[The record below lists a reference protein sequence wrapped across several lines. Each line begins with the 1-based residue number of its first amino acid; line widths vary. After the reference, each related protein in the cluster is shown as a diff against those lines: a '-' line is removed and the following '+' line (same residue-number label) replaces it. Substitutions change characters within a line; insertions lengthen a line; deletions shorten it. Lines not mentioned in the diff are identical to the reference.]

1 MAVYHL
7 SAQFPGPTAPR
18 DFVTLLMTSD
28 AALVSSSSIR
38 SLSAVTSENPK
49 TSPFN
54 SVPRHF
60 MVISRPCIHPD
71 CPPRD
76 GYIRGQ
82 YESIEF
88 IREIPIKPKKS
99 LSTTELLKVRHPRGS
114 SSLHRKSSLRELN
127 EEDYA
132 DSASDDTQSNNL
144 EMNASVRGRRRGR
157 TISFAESRGISAKG
171 EAMDANSADSDELD
185 ETNPVEW
192 IMVTRSDPG
201 GRVPRFLVERG
212 TPAGIVSDASKFVDW
227 AFKKEHLEL
236 KEGVEERKEDIRGNE
251 VHRGK
256 DQELEAYQTNGHLAG
271 LNGNVR
277 QAEPRLQAVES
288 DDTSNS
294 KAPEHGQGGLFAS
307 VANAAYSG
315 LETYAPQVM
324 TNHLPGH
331 HAILSHAPSAVTEEI
346 DQNNRNGVQPG
357 RDGGDALSISSSSS
371 VASFAS
377 AEDHFEDCPSV
388 HSTTDS
394 VPASTTQAK
403 DASDMTQQEKELE
416 KLEERRRTLDEKLAK
431 VREKEAKDKE
441 EMTSREGE
449 RLRKAEEKHAREV
462 QKQEQKYKREVAR
475 LEAKRARESAKE
487 EERRRKNEDKD
498 EKARLSREKEQ
509 YRQQL
514 EVVSRER
521 DLLKEQV
528 GALQKENTA
537 LVAKIGKVGG
547 PDLLRD
553 VRSELS
559 GRNRSGS
566 LRKMR
571 SVATGGSSSNHST
584 SNSVVGFDATVL
596 ASSPAVTATDAAEEK
611 QE

>member
-18 DFVTLLMTSD
+18 DFLTLLMTSD
-28 AALVSSSSIR
+28 SALVGSGSTR
-38 SLSAVTSENPK
+38 SLLAITSEN
-49 TSPFN
+49 TRSSQFN
-54 SVPRHF
+54 PVPRHF

-88 IREIPIKPKKS
+88 IREIPIRPKKS
-99 LSTTELLKVRHPRGS
+99 SSTTELLKVRHSRGS
-114 SSLHRKSSLRELN
+114 SSLHRKSLSLELH

-132 DSASDDTQSNNL
+132 GSASDDTQSDNL
-144 EMNASVRGRRRGR
+144 EMNASVRGRRRGK
-157 TISFAESRGISAKG
+157 TISFAESRGFNAKG
-171 EAMDANSADSDELD
+171 EAMDANNAESDELD
-185 ETNPVEW
+185 ESNPVEW

-201 GRVPRFLVERG
+201 GSVPRFLVERG
-212 TPAGIVSDASKFVDW
+212 TPGGIVSDASKFVDW

-236 KEGVEERKEDIRGNE
+236 KEEVEERKEGIRGNE
-251 VHRGK
+251 DHNGK
-256 DQELEAYQTNGHLAG
+256 FQDLEPYQTNGHLAG
-271 LNGNVR
+271 LNDNVR
-277 QAEPRLQAVES
+277 QADPLIQSAELDSTRSA
-288 DDTSNS
+288 

-307 VANAAYSG
+307 VANVAYSG
-315 LETYAPQVM
+315 IETYAPQMVI
-324 TNHLPGH
+324 NHLPGH
-331 HAILSHAPSAVTEEI
+331 HATPLHAPSAVTEGSDVI
-346 DQNNRNGVQPG
+346 IRGGIQHG
-357 RDGGDALSISSSSS
+357 RDSGDTLSIRSSSSA
-371 VASFAS
+371 ASFAS
-377 AEDHFEDCPSV
+377 AEDHFEDCSSV
-388 HSTTDS
+388 HSTSDS
-394 VPASTTQAK
+394 LPASTTQVK
-403 DASDMTQQEKELE
+403 DASDMTQQEKELA
-416 KLEERRRTLDEKLAK
+416 KLDDRKRTLDEKLSK
-431 VREKEAKDKE
+431 VRDKEAKDKE

-462 QKQEQKYKREVAR
+462 QKQEQKYQKEVAR

-487 EERRRKNEDKD
+487 EERRRKIEDKD

-537 LVAKIGKVGG
+537 LVAKIGKMGGG
-547 PDLLRD
+547 PELLRD

-571 SVATGGSSSNHST
+571 SVATGGSSSSHST

-596 ASSPAVTATDAAEEK
+596 TSSLTATATGLAEKTE
-611 QE
+611 

>member
-18 DFVTLLMTSD
+18 DFLTLLMTSD
-28 AALVSSSSIR
+28 SALLGSGSTQP
-38 SLSAVTSENPK
+38 LSAMTSDN
-49 TSPFN
+49 TRSSQFSPA
-54 SVPRHF
+54 PRHF

-88 IREIPIKPKKS
+88 IREIPVRPKKS
-99 LSTTELLKVRHPRGS
+99 SSTTELLKARHPRGS
-114 SSLHRKSSLRELN
+114 SSLHRKSLLRELH

-132 DSASDDTQSNNL
+132 SSTSDDTRSDNL
-144 EMNASVRGRRRGR
+144 EMIASIRGRRRGR
-157 TISFAESRGISAKG
+157 TISFAESRGFSAKG
-171 EAMDANSADSDELD
+171 EAMDANRTESDELD

-201 GRVPRFLVERG
+201 GSVPRFLVERG
-212 TPAGIVSDASKFVDW
+212 TPGGIVSDASKFVDW
-227 AFKKEHLEL
+227 AFKKEHPEL
-236 KEGVEERKEDIRGNE
+236 KKEAEEREEDMTGNE
-251 VHRGK
+251 DHNGK

-271 LNGNVR
+271 LNDNET
-277 QAEPRLQAVES
+277 QANPHIQAAKS
-288 DDTSNS
+288 DITSS
-294 KAPEHGQGGLFAS
+294 AKAPEHGQGGLFAS

-315 LETYAPQVM
+315 IETYAPQVVI
-324 TNHLPGH
+324 NHLPGQ
-331 HAILSHAPSAVTEEI
+331 HATLSHAPSAVPDGI
-346 DQNNRNGVQPG
+346 DVNPRDGVQHG
-357 RDGGDALSISSSSS
+357 RDSREALSIRSSSSL
-371 VASFAS
+371 ASFAS
-377 AEDHFEDCPSV
+377 AEDHFEDCSSV
-388 HSTTDS
+388 HSKSDS
-394 VPASTTQAK
+394 VSASVTQAK
-403 DASDMTQQEKELE
+403 DASDMTEQEKELA
-416 KLEERRRTLDEKLAK
+416 KLENRRHTLDEKLAK
-431 VREKEAKDKE
+431 VRDKEAKDKE
-441 EMTSREGE
+441 EMTAREEE
-449 RLRKAEEKHAREV
+449 RLRKAEEKHAREI
-462 QKQEQKYKREVAR
+462 QKQELKYQKEVAR

-487 EERRRKNEDKD
+487 EERRRKTEEKD

-537 LVAKIGKVGG
+537 LVAKIGKMGGG

-571 SVATGGSSSNHST
+571 SVATGGSSSSHST

-596 ASSPAVTATDAAEEK
+596 ASTPITATNSAEK

>member
-18 DFVTLLMTSD
+18 DFLTLLMTSD
-28 AALVSSSSIR
+28 SALVGSGSTR
-38 SLSAVTSENPK
+38 SLLAITSEN
-49 TSPFN
+49 TRSSQFN
-54 SVPRHF
+54 PVPRHF

-88 IREIPIKPKKS
+88 IREIPIRPKKS
-99 LSTTELLKVRHPRGS
+99 SSTTELLKVRHSRGS
-114 SSLHRKSSLRELN
+114 SSLHRKSLSLELH
-127 EEDYA
+127 EEDYTG
-132 DSASDDTQSNNL
+132 SASDDTQSDNL
-144 EMNASVRGRRRGR
+144 EMNASVRGRRRGK
-157 TISFAESRGISAKG
+157 TISFAESRGFNAKG
-171 EAMDANSADSDELD
+171 EAMDANNAESDELD
-185 ETNPVEW
+185 ESNPVEW

-201 GRVPRFLVERG
+201 GSVPRFLVERG
-212 TPAGIVSDASKFVDW
+212 TPGGIVSDASKFVDW

-236 KEGVEERKEDIRGNE
+236 KEEVEERKEGIRGNE
-251 VHRGK
+251 DHNGK
-256 DQELEAYQTNGHLAG
+256 SQDLESYQTNGHLAG
-271 LNGNVR
+271 LNDNLR
-277 QAEPRLQAVES
+277 QADPRIQSAELDS
-288 DDTSNS
+288 TSS
-294 KAPEHGQGGLFAS
+294 AKAPEHGQGGLFAS
-307 VANAAYSG
+307 VANVAYSG
-315 LETYAPQVM
+315 IETYAPQMVI
-324 TNHLPGH
+324 NHLPGH
-331 HAILSHAPSAVTEEI
+331 HATPLHAPSAVTEGSDVI
-346 DQNNRNGVQPG
+346 IRDGIQHG
-357 RDGGDALSISSSSS
+357 RDSGDTLSIRSSSS

-377 AEDHFEDCPSV
+377 AEDHFEDCSSV
-388 HSTTDS
+388 HSTS
-394 VPASTTQAK
+394 GSLPASTTQVK
-403 DASDMTQQEKELE
+403 DASDMTQQEKELA
-416 KLEERRRTLDEKLAK
+416 KLDDRRRTLDEKLSK
-431 VREKEAKDKE
+431 VRDKEAKDKE

-462 QKQEQKYKREVAR
+462 QKQEQKYQKEVAR

-487 EERRRKNEDKD
+487 EERRRKIEDKD

-537 LVAKIGKVGG
+537 LVAKIGKMGG
-547 PDLLRD
+547 GSELLRD

-571 SVATGGSSSNHST
+571 SVATGGSSSSHST

-596 ASSPAVTATDAAEEK
+596 TSSLTATATGLAEKTE
-611 QE
+611 

>member
-1 MAVYHL
+1 
-7 SAQFPGPTAPR
+7 
-18 DFVTLLMTSD
+18 
-28 AALVSSSSIR
+28 
-38 SLSAVTSENPK
+38 
-49 TSPFN
+49 
-54 SVPRHF
+54 

-88 IREIPIKPKKS
+88 IREIPIKSKKS
-99 LSTTELLKVRHPRGS
+99 SSTTELLKVRHPRGS
-114 SSLHRKSSLRELN
+114 SSLHRTSLLRELR

-132 DSASDDTQSNNL
+132 GSASDDTQSDNL
-144 EMNASVRGRRRGR
+144 DMNSSVRGRRRGR
-157 TISFAESRGISAKG
+157 TTSFAESRGFSAKG
-171 EAMDANSADSDELD
+171 EAVDANFGESDELD

-201 GRVPRFLVERG
+201 GSVPRFLVERG

-227 AFKKEHLEL
+227 AFNKEHLEF
-236 KEGVEERKEDIRGNE
+236 KEEVEERKESIRRNE
-251 VHRGK
+251 VHHGK

-277 QAEPRLQAVES
+277 QAESRIQAADS
-288 DDTSNS
+288 DNASNS
-294 KAPEHGQGGLFAS
+294 KAQEPGQGGIFAS
-307 VANAAYSG
+307 VANAACSG
-315 LETYAPQVM
+315 IETYAPRVVI
-324 TNHLPGH
+324 NHLPGH
-331 HAILSHAPSAVTEEI
+331 HATLSHAPSAVTEGI
-346 DQNNRNGVQPG
+346 DGNIRSGIQPD
-357 RDGGDALSISSSSS
+357 RDSGDTLSISSSSS

-377 AEDHFEDCPSV
+377 AEDHFEDSSSI
-388 HSTTDS
+388 HSIS
-394 VPASTTQAK
+394 GSAPASTTQAK
-403 DASDMTQQEKELE
+403 DASDMTQQEKELA
-416 KLEERRRTLDEKLAK
+416 KLDERRRTLDGKLAK
-431 VREKEAKDKE
+431 VRDKEAKDKE

-462 QKQEQKYKREVAR
+462 QKQEQKYQKEVAR

-498 EKARLSREKEQ
+498 EKARLTREKEQ

-514 EVVSRER
+514 EAVSRER

-537 LVAKIGKVGG
+537 LVAKIGKTGGG

-571 SVATGGSSSNHST
+571 PVATGASSSSHST
-584 SNSVVGFDATVL
+584 SNLVVGFDATVL
-596 ASSPAVTATDAAEEK
+596 ASTAAVAATGATEK
-611 QE
+611 KE

>member
-28 AALVSSSSIR
+28 SALIGSNLR
-38 SLSAVTSENPK
+38 SLSTMTSENTK
-49 TSPFN
+49 SSQFN

-60 MVISRPCIHPD
+60 MVISRPSIHPD

-99 LSTTELLKVRHPRGS
+99 SSTTELLKVRHPRGS
-114 SSLHRKSSLRELN
+114 SSLHRTSLLRELH

-132 DSASDDTQSNNL
+132 GSASDDAQSDNL
-144 EMNASVRGRRRGR
+144 EMTASVRGRRRGR
-157 TISFAESRGISAKG
+157 TISFAESRGFSAKG
-171 EAMDANSADSDELD
+171 EAMDANCRESDELD

-201 GRVPRFLVERG
+201 GSVPRFLVERG
-212 TPAGIVSDASKFVDW
+212 TPAGIVSDASKFVNW
-227 AFKKEHLEL
+227 ALKKEHREL
-236 KEGVEERKEDIRGNE
+236 KEEVEERKDDFRGNE
-251 VHRGK
+251 VHPAK
-256 DQELEAYQTNGHLAG
+256 FQELEAYQTNGHLAG
-271 LNGNVR
+271 LNDNVR
-277 QAEPRLQAVES
+277 QAEPRIQAAES
-288 DDTSNS
+288 DKINNF
-294 KAPEHGQGGLFAS
+294 KAPGQGQGGLFAS

-315 LETYAPQVM
+315 LETYAPQVVI
-324 TNHLPGH
+324 NHLPGH
-331 HAILSHAPSAVTEEI
+331 HATLSHAPSAVTKGSDE
-346 DQNNRNGVQPG
+346 NNRNGVQPG
-357 RDGGDALSISSSSS
+357 RNSGDTPPISSSSS

-377 AEDHFEDCPSV
+377 AEDHFEDCSSI
-388 HSTTDS
+388 HSTADS

-403 DASDMTQQEKELE
+403 DASDMTQQEKELA

-441 EMTSREGE
+441 EMTSREVE

-462 QKQEQKYKREVAR
+462 QKQEQKYNREVAR

-537 LVAKIGKVGG
+537 LVAKIGKMGGG

-571 SVATGGSSSNHST
+571 SVATGGSSSSHST
-584 SNSVVGFDATVL
+584 SNSVLGFDATVL
-596 ASSPAVTATDAAEEK
+596 ASSPAVTATGAAEKKE
-611 QE
+611 

>member
-1 MAVYHL
+1 
-7 SAQFPGPTAPR
+7 
-18 DFVTLLMTSD
+18 
-28 AALVSSSSIR
+28 
-38 SLSAVTSENPK
+38 
-49 TSPFN
+49 
-54 SVPRHF
+54 
-60 MVISRPCIHPD
+60 MVVSRPCIHPD

-88 IREIPIKPKKS
+88 IREIPIRPKKS
-99 LSTTELLKVRHPRGS
+99 SSTTELLKVGHSRGS
-114 SSLHRKSSLRELN
+114 SSLHRKSLSLELH
-127 EEDYA
+127 EEHYA
-132 DSASDDTQSNNL
+132 GSASDDTQSDNL

-157 TISFAESRGISAKG
+157 TISFAESRGFNAKG
-171 EAMDANSADSDELD
+171 EAMDANNEESDELD
-185 ETNPVEW
+185 ESNPVEW

-201 GRVPRFLVERG
+201 GSVPRFLVERG
-212 TPAGIVSDASKFVDW
+212 TPGGIVSDASKFVDW

-236 KEGVEERKEDIRGNE
+236 KEEVEERKESIRGNE
-251 VHRGK
+251 DHNGK
-256 DQELEAYQTNGHLAG
+256 YQDLESYQTNGHLAG
-271 LNGNVR
+271 LNDNVR
-277 QAEPRLQAVES
+277 QADPRIQAAELDS
-288 DDTSNS
+288 TSS
-294 KAPEHGQGGLFAS
+294 AKAPDHGQGGLFAS
-307 VANAAYSG
+307 VANVAYSG
-315 LETYAPQVM
+315 IETYAPQMVI
-324 TNHLPGH
+324 NHLPGH
-331 HAILSHAPSAVTEEI
+331 HATPLHAPSAVTEGSDLI
-346 DQNNRNGVQPG
+346 IRDGIQNG
-357 RDGGDALSISSSSS
+357 RDSGDTLSIRSSSS

-377 AEDHFEDCPSV
+377 AEDHFEDCSSV
-388 HSTTDS
+388 HSTS
-394 VPASTTQAK
+394 GSLPASTTQAK
-403 DASDMTQQEKELE
+403 DASDMTQQEKELA
-416 KLEERRRTLDEKLAK
+416 KLEDRRRTLDEKLAK
-431 VREKEAKDKE
+431 VRDREAKDKE

-462 QKQEQKYKREVAR
+462 QKQEQKYQKEVAR

-487 EERRRKNEDKD
+487 EERRRKIEDKD

-537 LVAKIGKVGG
+537 LVAKMGKMGGG
-547 PDLLRD
+547 PELLRD

-571 SVATGGSSSNHST
+571 SVATGGSSSSHST

-596 ASSPAVTATDAAEEK
+596 TSSPTGLAEKTE
-611 QE
+611 

>member
-18 DFVTLLMTSD
+18 DFLTLLMTSD
-28 AALVSSSSIR
+28 SALVGSGSTQ
-38 SLSAVTSENPK
+38 SLSAMTSEN
-49 TSPFN
+49 TRSTQFN
-54 SVPRHF
+54 PVPRHF
-60 MVISRPCIHPD
+60 MVVSRPCIHPD

-88 IREIPIKPKKS
+88 IREIPVRPKKS
-99 LSTTELLKVRHPRGS
+99 SSTTELLKARHPRGS
-114 SSLHRKSSLRELN
+114 SSLHRKSLSRELH

-132 DSASDDTQSNNL
+132 GSTSDDTRSENL
-144 EMNASVRGRRRGR
+144 EMNASIRGRRRGR
-157 TISFAESRGISAKG
+157 TISFAESRGFSAKG
-171 EAMDANSADSDELD
+171 EAMDANRAESDELD

-201 GRVPRFLVERG
+201 GSVPRFLVERG
-212 TPAGIVSDASKFVDW
+212 TPGGIVSDASKFVDW
-227 AFKKEHLEL
+227 AFKKEHPEL
-236 KEGVEERKEDIRGNE
+236 KEEVEERKEDMRGNE
-251 VHRGK
+251 GHNGK

-271 LNGNVR
+271 LNDNER
-277 QAEPRLQAVES
+277 QAKPGIQAAKS
-288 DDTSNS
+288 DITSS
-294 KAPEHGQGGLFAS
+294 AKAPEHGQGSLFAS
-307 VANAAYSG
+307 VANVAYSG
-315 LETYAPQVM
+315 IETYAPQIVI
-324 TNHLPGH
+324 NHLPGH
-331 HAILSHAPSAVTEEI
+331 HATLSHAPSAVPDGSDVNSRDGI
-346 DQNNRNGVQPG
+346 QHG
-357 RDGGDALSISSSSS
+357 RDSGDALSIRSSSS

-377 AEDHFEDCPSV
+377 AEDHFEDCSSV
-388 HSTTDS
+388 HSTSDS
-394 VPASTTQAK
+394 VSASMTQAK
-403 DASDMTQQEKELE
+403 DASDMTEQEKELA
-416 KLEERRRTLDEKLAK
+416 KLEDRKRTLDEKLAK
-431 VREKEAKDKE
+431 VRDKEAKDKE

-462 QKQEQKYKREVAR
+462 QKQEQKYQKEVAR

-487 EERRRKNEDKD
+487 EERRRKIEDKD

-537 LVAKIGKVGG
+537 LVAKIGKMGGG

-571 SVATGGSSSNHST
+571 SVATGGSSSSHST
-584 SNSVVGFDATVL
+584 SNSVAGFDATVL
-596 ASSPAVTATDAAEEK
+596 ASTSITATGSAEK

>member
-1 MAVYHL
+1 
-7 SAQFPGPTAPR
+7 
-18 DFVTLLMTSD
+18 MTSD
-28 AALVSSSSIR
+28 SALVDSSSSQ
-38 SLSAVTSENPK
+38 SLLALTSENTK
-49 TSPFN
+49 VSQFN

-60 MVISRPCIHPD
+60 MVISRPCIHSD

-99 LSTTELLKVRHPRGS
+99 SSTTELLKARHPRGS
-114 SSLHRKSSLRELN
+114 SSLHRTSLSRELH

-132 DSASDDTQSNNL
+132 GSASDDTQSDNL
-144 EMNASVRGRRRGR
+144 KMNASLRGRKRGR
-157 TISFAESRGISAKG
+157 TISFAESRGFSAKG
-171 EAMDANSADSDELD
+171 EAMDANCAESDELD

-201 GRVPRFLVERG
+201 GSVPRFLVERG

-236 KEGVEERKEDIRGNE
+236 QEEVEARKEDIRNE
-251 VHRGK
+251 VLPTK
-256 DQELEAYQTNGHLAG
+256 DQALEAYQTNGHLAG
-271 LNGNVR
+271 LNDNFR
-277 QAEPRLQAVES
+277 QAEPRIQAAEL
-288 DDTSNS
+288 DNTTNS

-315 LETYAPQVM
+315 LETYAPQVVI
-324 TNHLPGH
+324 NYLPGH
-331 HAILSHAPSAVTEEI
+331 DATLPRAPSAVMEGSHE
-346 DQNNRNGVQPG
+346 NNRNGVQPG
-357 RDGGDALSISSSSS
+357 RNNGGTLSISSSSS

-377 AEDHFEDCPSV
+377 AEDHFEDCSSV

-394 VPASTTQAK
+394 VTASTTQAK
-403 DASDMTQQEKELE
+403 DASDMTQQEKELA
-416 KLEERRRTLDEKLAK
+416 KLDERKRTLDEKLAK
-431 VREKEAKDKE
+431 VRDKEAKDKE

-449 RLRKAEEKHAREV
+449 RLRRAEEKHAREV

-537 LVAKIGKVGG
+537 LVAKIGKIGGG

-571 SVATGGSSSNHST
+571 SVATGGSSSSHST

-596 ASSPAVTATDAAEEK
+596 ASTPTVTATGAAEKKE
-611 QE
+611 

>member
-18 DFVTLLMTSD
+18 DFLTLLLTSD
-28 AALVSSSSIR
+28 TAIVDSSSTR
-38 SLSAVTSENPK
+38 SLSATTSEN
-49 TSPFN
+49 TRSSQFN
-54 SVPRHF
+54 PVPRHF
-60 MVISRPCIHPD
+60 MVVSRPCIHPD

-88 IREIPIKPKKS
+88 IREIPLRPKKS
-99 LSTTELLKVRHPRGS
+99 SSTTELLKARHPRGS
-114 SSLHRKSSLRELN
+114 SSLHRKSLSHELHGD
-127 EEDYA
+127 DYVG
-132 DSASDDTQSNNL
+132 STSDDIQSDNL
-144 EMNASVRGRRRGR
+144 EMNASIRGRRRGR
-157 TISFAESRGISAKG
+157 TISFAESRGLSAKG
-171 EAMDANSADSDELD
+171 EALDANRAESDELD

-201 GRVPRFLVERG
+201 GSVPRFLVERG
-212 TPAGIVSDASKFVDW
+212 TPGGIVSDACKFVDW
-227 AFKKEHLEL
+227 AFKKEHPEL
-236 KEGVEERKEDIRGNE
+236 TKEVEEGKEDMRGNE
-251 VHRGK
+251 DHNGK

-271 LNGNVR
+271 FNDIER
-277 QAEPRLQAVES
+277 QAKPRMQAAQL
-288 DDTSNS
+288 DITSS
-294 KAPEHGQGGLFAS
+294 AKALEHGQGGLFAS
-307 VANAAYSG
+307 VANVAYSG
-315 LETYAPQVM
+315 IETYAPQVVI
-324 TNHLPGH
+324 NQLPGH
-331 HAILSHAPSAVTEEI
+331 HATLSHSQSAVPDGSDVI
-346 DQNNRNGVQPG
+346 SRDSIQHG
-357 RDGGDALSISSSSS
+357 RDSGDALSIKSSSS

-377 AEDHFEDCPSV
+377 AEDHFEDCSSV
-388 HSTTDS
+388 QSTSDS
-394 VPASTTQAK
+394 VSASMTHAK
-403 DASDMTQQEKELE
+403 DASKMTEQEKELA
-416 KLEERRRTLDEKLAK
+416 KLEDRRRTLDEKLAK
-431 VREKEAKDKE
+431 VRDKEAKDKE

-462 QKQEQKYKREVAR
+462 QKQEQKYQKEVAR
-475 LEAKRARESAKE
+475 LEAKRAREAAKE
-487 EERRRKNEDKD
+487 VERRRKMEDKD

-537 LVAKIGKVGG
+537 LVAKIGKMGG
-547 PDLLRD
+547 GSDMLRD

-571 SVATGGSSSNHST
+571 SVATGGSSSSHST

-596 ASSPAVTATDAAEEK
+596 ASTSITASGSAEN

>member
-18 DFVTLLMTSD
+18 DFLTLLMTSD
-28 AALVSSSSIR
+28 NAIVDSGSTQ
-38 SLSAVTSENPK
+38 SLSAMTNEN
-49 TSPFN
+49 TRSSQFN
-54 SVPRHF
+54 PVPRHF

-88 IREIPIKPKKS
+88 IREIPLRPKKS
-99 LSTTELLKVRHPRGS
+99 SSTTELLKARHPRGS
-114 SSLHRKSSLRELN
+114 TSLHRKSLSQELHG
-127 EEDYA
+127 EDHA
-132 DSASDDTQSNNL
+132 GSTSDDTRSDNL
-144 EMNASVRGRRRGR
+144 EMNASIRGRRRGR
-157 TISFAESRGISAKG
+157 TISFAESRGFSAKG
-171 EAMDANSADSDELD
+171 EAMDANRAESDELD

-201 GRVPRFLVERG
+201 GSVPRFLVERG
-212 TPAGIVSDASKFVDW
+212 TPGGIVSDASKFVDW
-227 AFKKEHLEL
+227 AFKKEHPEL
-236 KEGVEERKEDIRGNE
+236 MEEVEEGKEDMRGNE
-251 VHRGK
+251 DHNGK
-256 DQELEAYQTNGHLAG
+256 DQELEAYQTNGHLSG
-271 LNGNVR
+271 LNDIER
-277 QAEPRLQAVES
+277 QAKPRIQAAQS
-288 DDTSNS
+288 DITSS
-294 KAPEHGQGGLFAS
+294 AKAPEHGQGGLFAS
-307 VANAAYSG
+307 VANVAYSG
-315 LETYAPQVM
+315 IEMYAPQVVI
-324 TNHLPGH
+324 NQLPDH
-331 HAILSHAPSAVTEEI
+331 HATLSHDQSAVPDGSAVNSRDSI
-346 DQNNRNGVQPG
+346 QHG
-357 RDGGDALSISSSSS
+357 RDSGDALSIKSSSS
-371 VASFAS
+371 VTSFAS
-377 AEDHFEDCPSV
+377 AEDHFEDCSSV
-388 HSTTDS
+388 HSTSDS
-394 VPASTTQAK
+394 VSASITQAK
-403 DASDMTQQEKELE
+403 DTSEMTEQEKELA
-416 KLEERRRTLDEKLAK
+416 KLEDRRRILDEKLAK
-431 VREKEAKDKE
+431 VRDKEAKDKE

-462 QKQEQKYKREVAR
+462 QKQEQKYQKEVAR
-475 LEAKRARESAKE
+475 LEAKRAREAAKE
-487 EERRRKNEDKD
+487 EERRRKMEDKD

-537 LVAKIGKVGG
+537 LVAKIGKMGG
-547 PDLLRD
+547 GSDLLRD

-566 LRKMR
+566 LKKMR
-571 SVATGGSSSNHST
+571 SVATGGSSSSHST

-596 ASSPAVTATDAAEEK
+596 ASTSITASGSAEK

>member
-18 DFVTLLMTSD
+18 DFLTLLMTSD
-28 AALVSSSSIR
+28 SALVGSGSTQ
-38 SLSAVTSENPK
+38 SLSAMMSENTRSSQFHPA
-49 TSPFN
+49 
-54 SVPRHF
+54 PRHF
-60 MVISRPCIHPD
+60 MVVSRPCIHPD
-71 CPPRD
+71 FPPRD

-88 IREIPIKPKKS
+88 IREIPVKPKKS
-99 LSTTELLKVRHPRGS
+99 SSTTELLKARHLRGS
-114 SSLHRKSSLRELN
+114 SSLHRKSLSH
-127 EEDYA
+127 EEDHA
-132 DSASDDTQSNNL
+132 GSASDDTQSDNL

-157 TISFAESRGISAKG
+157 TISFAESRGFSAKG
-171 EAMDANSADSDELD
+171 EAMDANRAESDELD

-201 GRVPRFLVERG
+201 GSVPRFLVERG
-212 TPAGIVSDASKFVDW
+212 TPGGIVSDASKFVDW
-227 AFKKEHLEL
+227 AFKKEHPEL
-236 KEGVEERKEDIRGNE
+236 KEEAEERREGVRGNE
-251 VHRGK
+251 DHNRK

-271 LNGNVR
+271 LNDNVR
-277 QAEPRLQAVES
+277 QAKPHIQAAES
-288 DDTSNS
+288 DNTGSA

-307 VANAAYSG
+307 VANIAYSG
-315 LETYAPQVM
+315 IETYAPQMVI
-324 TNHLPGH
+324 NHLPGH
-331 HAILSHAPSAVTEEI
+331 HATLLPAPSAVPEGG
-346 DQNNRNGVQPG
+346 DVNF
-357 RDGGDALSISSSSS
+357 RDGIQHDRDSGDTLSVRSSSSA
-371 VASFAS
+371 ASFAS
-377 AEDHFEDCPSV
+377 AEDHFEDSSSV

-394 VPASTTQAK
+394 IPASTTQAK
-403 DASDMTQQEKELE
+403 DASEMTQQEKELAR
-416 KLEERRRTLDEKLAK
+416 LEDRRRILDEKLAK
-431 VREKEAKDKE
+431 VRDKEAKDKE

-462 QKQEQKYKREVAR
+462 QKQEQKYHKEVAR

-487 EERRRKNEDKD
+487 EERRRKIEDKD
-498 EKARLSREKEQ
+498 EKARLNREKEQ

-537 LVAKIGKVGG
+537 LVAKMGKIGGG

-571 SVATGGSSSNHST
+571 SVATGGSSSSHST

-596 ASSPAVTATDAAEEK
+596 ASTPIATATGSAER

>member
-28 AALVSSSSIR
+28 AALVGSSSIR

-99 LSTTELLKVRHPRGS
+99 SSTTELLKVRHPRGS

-157 TISFAESRGISAKG
+157 TISFAESRGFSAKG

-315 LETYAPQVM
+315 LETYAPQVV

-331 HAILSHAPSAVTEEI
+331 HAILSHAPSAVTEGI

-357 RDGGDALSISSSSS
+357 RDSGDALSISSSSS

-431 VREKEAKDKE
+431 VRDKEAKDRE

-571 SVATGGSSSNHST
+571 SVATGGSASSHST

-596 ASSPAVTATDAAEEK
+596 ASSPAVTVTDAAEEK

>member
-18 DFVTLLMTSD
+18 DFLTLLMTSD
-28 AALVSSSSIR
+28 SALVGSGLTQP
-38 SLSAVTSENPK
+38 LSVMTSEN
-49 TSPFN
+49 TRSSQFN
-54 SVPRHF
+54 PVPRHF
-60 MVISRPCIHPD
+60 MVVSRPCIHPG

-99 LSTTELLKVRHPRGS
+99 SSTTELLKVRHPRGS
-114 SSLHRKSSLRELN
+114 SSLHRKSLSQEQH

-132 DSASDDTQSNNL
+132 GSASDDTQSDNL
-144 EMNASVRGRRRGR
+144 EMNASMRGRRRGR
-157 TISFAESRGISAKG
+157 TISFAESRGFSAKG
-171 EAMDANSADSDELD
+171 EAMDANRAESDELD

-201 GRVPRFLVERG
+201 GSVPRFLVERG
-212 TPAGIVSDASKFVDW
+212 TPGGIVSDASKFVDW
-227 AFKKEHLEL
+227 AFKKEHPEL
-236 KEGVEERKEDIRGNE
+236 KEEVEERKEDTRGN
-251 VHRGK
+251 VDHNGR

-271 LNGNVR
+271 LNDNER
-277 QAEPRLQAVES
+277 QAKSRIQAARS
-288 DDTSNS
+288 DNISSTE
-294 KAPEHGQGGLFAS
+294 APEHGQGGLFAS
-307 VANAAYSG
+307 VANVTYSG
-315 LETYAPQVM
+315 IEMYAPQMVI
-324 TNHLPGH
+324 NYLPGH
-331 HAILSHAPSAVTEEI
+331 HATLLHAQSAVPERSEVNSRDGI
-346 DQNNRNGVQPG
+346 QHG
-357 RDGGDALSISSSSS
+357 RDSGDTLSIRSSSS

-377 AEDHFEDCPSV
+377 AEDHFEDCSSI
-388 HSTTDS
+388 HSTSNS
-394 VPASTTQAK
+394 VPASMTQAK
-403 DASDMTQQEKELE
+403 EKPDMTQQEKELA
-416 KLEERRRTLDEKLAK
+416 KLEDRRRTLDEKLAK
-431 VREKEAKDKE
+431 VRDKEAKDKE
-441 EMTSREGE
+441 EMTSREEE

-462 QKQEQKYKREVAR
+462 QKQEQKYQKEVAR

-487 EERRRKNEDKD
+487 EERRRKIEDKD

-537 LVAKIGKVGG
+537 LVAKMGKMGGG

-559 GRNRSGS
+559 ARNRSGS
-566 LRKMR
+566 VRKMR
-571 SVATGGSSSNHST
+571 SVATGGSSSSHST

-596 ASSPAVTATDAAEEK
+596 ASTPITAIGSAEK

>member
-1 MAVYHL
+1 
-7 SAQFPGPTAPR
+7 
-18 DFVTLLMTSD
+18 
-28 AALVSSSSIR
+28 
-38 SLSAVTSENPK
+38 
-49 TSPFN
+49 
-54 SVPRHF
+54 
-60 MVISRPCIHPD
+60 MVVSRPCIHPD

-88 IREIPIKPKKS
+88 IREIPIRPKKS
-99 LSTTELLKVRHPRGS
+99 SSTTELLKVGHSRGS
-114 SSLHRKSSLRELN
+114 SSLHRKSLSLELH
-127 EEDYA
+127 EEHYA
-132 DSASDDTQSNNL
+132 GSASDDTQSDNL

-157 TISFAESRGISAKG
+157 TISFAESRGFNAKG
-171 EAMDANSADSDELD
+171 EAMDANNEESDELD
-185 ETNPVEW
+185 ESNPVEW

-201 GRVPRFLVERG
+201 GSVPRFLVERG
-212 TPAGIVSDASKFVDW
+212 TPGGIVSDASKFVDW

-236 KEGVEERKEDIRGNE
+236 KEEVEERKESIRGNE
-251 VHRGK
+251 DHNGK
-256 DQELEAYQTNGHLAG
+256 YQDLESYQTNGHLAG
-271 LNGNVR
+271 LNDNVR
-277 QAEPRLQAVES
+277 QADPRIQAAELDS
-288 DDTSNS
+288 TSS
-294 KAPEHGQGGLFAS
+294 AKAPDHGQGGLFAS
-307 VANAAYSG
+307 VTNVAYSG
-315 LETYAPQVM
+315 IETYAPQMVI
-324 TNHLPGH
+324 NHLPGH
-331 HAILSHAPSAVTEEI
+331 HATPLHAPSAVTEGSDLVI
-346 DQNNRNGVQPG
+346 RDGIQNG
-357 RDGGDALSISSSSS
+357 RDSGDTLSIRSSSS

-377 AEDHFEDCPSV
+377 AEDHFEDCSSV
-388 HSTTDS
+388 HSTS
-394 VPASTTQAK
+394 GSLPASTTQAK
-403 DASDMTQQEKELE
+403 DASDMTQQEKELA
-416 KLEERRRTLDEKLAK
+416 KLEDRRRTLDEKLAK
-431 VREKEAKDKE
+431 VRDREAKDKE

-462 QKQEQKYKREVAR
+462 QKQEQKYQKEVAR

-487 EERRRKNEDKD
+487 EERRRKIEDKD

-537 LVAKIGKVGG
+537 LVAKMGKMGGG
-547 PDLLRD
+547 PELLRD

-571 SVATGGSSSNHST
+571 SVATGGSSSSHST

-596 ASSPAVTATDAAEEK
+596 TSSPTGLAEKTE
-611 QE
+611 

>member
-18 DFVTLLMTSD
+18 DFLTLLMTSD
-28 AALVSSSSIR
+28 SALVGSGSTQ
-38 SLSAVTSENPK
+38 SLSAMTSEN
-49 TSPFN
+49 TRSSQFN
-54 SVPRHF
+54 LVPRHF
-60 MVISRPCIHPD
+60 MVVSRPCIHPD

-88 IREIPIKPKKS
+88 IREIPVRPKKS
-99 LSTTELLKVRHPRGS
+99 SSTTELLKARHPRGS
-114 SSLHRKSSLRELN
+114 SSLHRKSRSRELH

-132 DSASDDTQSNNL
+132 GSTSDDTRSENL
-144 EMNASVRGRRRGR
+144 EMNASIRGRRRGR
-157 TISFAESRGISAKG
+157 TISFAESRGFSAKG
-171 EAMDANSADSDELD
+171 EAMDANRAESDELD

-201 GRVPRFLVERG
+201 GSVPRFLVERG
-212 TPAGIVSDASKFVDW
+212 TPGGIVSDASKFVDW
-227 AFKKEHLEL
+227 AFKKEHPEL
-236 KEGVEERKEDIRGNE
+236 KEKVEERKEDMKGNE
-251 VHRGK
+251 DHNGK

-271 LNGNVR
+271 LNDNER
-277 QAEPRLQAVES
+277 QAKLRIQAAKS
-288 DDTSNS
+288 DITSS
-294 KAPEHGQGGLFAS
+294 AKAPEHGQGGLFAS
-307 VANAAYSG
+307 VANVAYSG
-315 LETYAPQVM
+315 IETYAPQIVI
-324 TNHLPGH
+324 NHLPGH
-331 HAILSHAPSAVTEEI
+331 HATLSHAPSAVPDGSDI
-346 DQNNRNGVQPG
+346 NSRDGIQHG
-357 RDGGDALSISSSSS
+357 RDSGDALSIRSSSS

-377 AEDHFEDCPSV
+377 AEDHFEDCSSV
-388 HSTTDS
+388 HSTSDS
-394 VPASTTQAK
+394 VSASMTQAK
-403 DASDMTQQEKELE
+403 DASDMTEQEKELA
-416 KLEERRRTLDEKLAK
+416 KLEDRRRILDEKLAK
-431 VREKEAKDKE
+431 VRDKEAKDKE

-462 QKQEQKYKREVAR
+462 QKQEQKYQKEVAR

-487 EERRRKNEDKD
+487 EERRRKLEDKD

-537 LVAKIGKVGG
+537 LVAKIGKIGGG

-571 SVATGGSSSNHST
+571 SVATGGSSSSHST

-596 ASSPAVTATDAAEEK
+596 ASTSITATGSAEK